1 MPLKPFRDR
10 NPTLVGVVGVALILA
25 LLAAALE
32 AKHLPLIGGGSTYY
46 ARFSEVGGLKKGDDV
61 RMAGVLVGKVD
72 DLELEGNQ
80 VAVRFTLTKD
90 TDQLQSATAAS
101 IRIKTLLGTMYLSL
115 DPAGGGRLAKG
126 ATIPVQRTTPPY
138 DIVSAFSDLSTATQ
152 QIDST
157 QLAYAMNVLAD
168 ATAKTPKA
176 FRGTVDGITRLSENL
191 SKRDGQI
198 NTLLKNLSGVSDVL
212 DTRNQQIAQLFKDG
226 GTLFT
231 ALSARRQ
238 AVHDL
243 LVGVQSL
250 SDQLGGLV
258 TDTQAQLKPTLTHL
272 AGVVGVL
279 KSNEKSIDAAL
290 KDLPTF
296 YAGVNSATGNGPWI
310 DGFIYN
316 LLSMLGVPGL

>member
-1 MPLKPFRDR
+1 
-10 NPTLVGVVGVALILA
+10 VIGVVLILA
-25 LLAAALE
+25 FLAAALQ

-46 ARFSEVGGLKKGDDV
+46 AQFSEVGGLKKGDDV

-72 DLELEGNQ
+72 DLELAGNT
-80 VAVRFTLTKD
+80 VTVKFTLTKD
-90 TDQLQSATAAS
+90 TDQLRSQTAAS
-101 IRIKTLLGTMYLSL
+101 IRIKTLLGTMYLGL
-115 DPAGGGRLAKG
+115 DPAGSGGLAEG
-126 ATIPVQRTTPPY
+126 ATIPEQRTTPPY
-138 DIVSAFSDLSTATQ
+138 DIVSAFSDLSTATE
-152 QIDST
+152 QIDSD

-191 SKRDGQI
+191 ARRDGQI
-198 NTLLKNLSGVSDVL
+198 NTLLKNLSGVADVL
-212 DTRNQQIAQLFKDG
+212 DSRNQQIAQLFQDG

-231 ALSARRQ
+231 ALSDRRQ

-243 LVGVQSL
+243 LVAVQSL
-250 SDQLGGLV
+250 STQLDGLV
-258 TDTQAQLKPTLTHL
+258 TDTRAQLKPTLTHL
-272 AGVVGVL
+272 AGVVEVL
-279 KSNEKSIDAAL
+279 KSNEKSISSAL
-290 KDLPTF
+290 KDLPSF